1 MDRKQFDQSINH
13 CRQKFLLIANNLAT
27 IRSLAAK
34 GPLTISKDSP
44 LAANFILS
52 ANNAFQGGSDQP
64 FEAWRVRYTT
74 RRQKS
79 KVDSD
84 RQQFDPWVQIGNS
97 PIFKESLARIFGG
110 GKKCAWCSPTIRSSS
125 ASVQS
130 FLSPALRYVD
140 PWRQK
145 FILFANNS
153 IIIRSPTIR
162 SSNKKS
168 IGLPTSQQFN
178 PWPWNPCTQEKLHL

>member
-27 IRSLAAK
+27 IRSLATK
-34 GPLTISKDSP
+34 VPLAISKDSP
-44 LAANFILS
+44 LAANFIVS

-110 GKKCAWCSPTIRSSS
+110 GKSAWWSPTIDPRRLT
-125 ASVQS
+125 
-130 FLSPALRYVD
+130 FLSPALRSVD

-145 FILFANNS
+145 FILIANNS

-162 SSNKKS
+162 SSNKNS
-168 IGLPTSQQFN
+168 I
-178 PWPWNPCTQEKLHL
+178 

>member
-1 MDRKQFDQSINH
+1 MDRKQFDQIINH

-34 GPLTISKDSP
+34 VPLTISKDSP

-64 FEAWRVRYTT
+64 FEPWRVRYTT

-84 RQQFDPWVQIGNS
+84 RQQFDPWGQIGNS
-97 PIFKESLARIFGG
+97 PIFEESLAAAKVAGGRQQFDPWRVKCIHTYRQRFDPWRQIFILIT
-110 GKKCAWCSPTIRSSS
+110 KNSIIIWSPTIRSYD
-125 ASVQS
+125 
-130 FLSPALRYVD
+130 L
-140 PWRQK
+140 QK
-145 FILFANNS
+145 FNLIAN
-153 IIIRSPTIR
+153 RPTIQ
-162 SSNKKS
+162 SLALES
-168 IGLPTSQQFN
+168 LDA
-178 PWPWNPCTQEKLHL
+178 KLHF